1 VARTHGTTSCSAR
14 PVVAGHHGVVA
25 PRPLTRL
32 EMADL
37 RRSLQALL
45 DAIERDEMTAST
57 GMVYRLEGAVTALD
71 AVLARIPS
79 LLDSLDY

>member
-1 VARTHGTTSCSAR
+1 
-14 PVVAGHHGVVA
+14 
-25 PRPLTRL
+25 
-32 EMADL
+32 MADL